1 MTFEEMDTPGAAMHD
16 VITKMIRD
24 MKIVGL
30 FYVIAGA
37 INCLTIIGAIVGIP
51 YIFAGLRLR
60 ESAGEYIDW
69 LNHEPGAL
77 FRALEKQQKHFFIMM
92 VMLVVGLV
100 LTVLI
105 MAIAMALLAAGIFAG
120 MEG

>member
-1 MTFEEMDTPGAAMHD
+1 MTYEGMNDPGTEMHD

-37 INCLTIIGAIVGIP
+37 INCLTIIGAIVGVP

-60 ESAGEYIDW
+60 ESAGEYMGW

-77 FRALEKQQKHFFIMM
+77 FRALEKQQRHFFIMM
-92 VMLVVGLV
+92 VMLLVGLV
-100 LTVLI
+100 ITALCIAVMVALI
-105 MAIAMALLAAGIFAG
+105 AAGIFVG
-120 MEG
+120 LD